1 MLTILIANRP
11 KCSTFLRNSVAGLR
25 YTRSMPESL
34 DKSTRTEAES
44 YAAAWRRAGP
54 ELDAKRLQ
62 RLRCLTEEDSARCF
76 AQLLTPA
83 VELPLRSTSGLVE
96 QQRAFQKMRGECR

>member
-1 MLTILIANRP
+1 
-11 KCSTFLRNSVAGLR
+11 
-25 YTRSMPESL
+25 MPESP

-62 RLRCLTEEDSARCF
+62 QLRGLTEEDSARCF
-76 AQLLTPA
+76 AELLGPA
-83 VELPLRSTSGLVE
+83 VELPLRLSSGLVE
-96 QQRAFQKMRGECR
+96 QQRALEKLRGECR